1 MQAYFNHYICSHF
14 DLTQYTQSP
23 SNLSIDRL
31 EVETILNFNNESNT
45 LKHKIPCNKNIKP
58 NFGMVYNF

>member
-1 MQAYFNHYICSHF
+1 MQAYLHRYICSHF
-14 DLTQYTQSP
+14 DFDPTHSTQSP

-45 LKHKIPCNKNIKP
+45 LKHKIPYDKN
-58 NFGMVYNF
+58 V